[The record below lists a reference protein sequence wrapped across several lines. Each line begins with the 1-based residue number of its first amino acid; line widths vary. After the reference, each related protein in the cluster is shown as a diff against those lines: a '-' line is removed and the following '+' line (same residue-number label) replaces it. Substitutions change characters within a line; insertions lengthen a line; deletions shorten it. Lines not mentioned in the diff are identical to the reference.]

1 LSANAFTQAPY
12 LSSLNPEQLE
22 AVLHEGSPLLILA
35 GAGTGKTRV
44 ITTKI
49 AYLVRERGFAPES
62 ILAVTFTNKAAKEMR
77 ERAAMIEPS
86 CERSVIRTFHSFG
99 AWFLRRNAQAAGLES
114 NFIIYDD
121 EDSANLL
128 HAALPS
134 IAKQDCSRYATMIA
148 RAKDY
153 ALEPSSP
160 KLQSFFH
167 DEEFRRIFQ
176 AYEDRLHS
184 TGNVDF
190 GDLIGLPSRILNE
203 EEGIAQRTRQRFRV
217 ILVDEYQDSNVAQF
231 QLLQRLTDT
240 SSYIC
245 VVGDDDQSIYRFRGA
260 EVKNILS
267 FSNSFPGTKIIRLE
281 RNYRSYQSILDIAG
295 NIVSHNSGRLGK
307 TLRATKPGGV
317 KPQIALLDDQEQEVE
332 FCARLI
338 RQHRHDGGSLADIAI
353 LYRTNAQSL
362 SFEKSFPR
370 KAIPYKIVGSLR
382 FYDREEV
389 KDILAYLAL
398 VLNPKDEI
406 AFRRIIN
413 KPTRGL
419 GEGSIDTIMQTAIRG
434 HFNLIEASR
443 ASIDSMRGKGVAGLE
458 RFLGILHQAR
468 MLLVEPRESQAPLSM
483 LLETIVADSGLAEFH
498 SAQDEISG
506 TQKLSNMDELI
517 SASSLYSLSF
527 EGLSTFLE
535 TIELDR
541 SLQREGEERDAV
553 SLITMHNT
561 KGLEF
566 PIVIVT
572 GLEQGLFPRDDDEGE
587 SLEEQ
592 RRLFYV
598 SATRAK
604 SRLVLT
610 ACRWRRIRGRLIE
623 TTPSRFL
630 LEIDPALYE
639 FWKGG
644 VGSSFPKRF
653 APPRSHE
660 SAKPYQAQHSTR
672 EPGTPSGWKTGQ
684 AVYHDEFGQGV
695 ITKTSETENSGT
707 LVTVMFESG
716 KNAQF
721 FPKYTK
727 KLEKLKE

>member
-1 LSANAFTQAPY
+1 MSVHALNQAPY

-35 GAGTGKTRV
+35 GAGTGKTKV

-49 AYLVRERGFAPES
+49 AYLVRERGFSPES

-99 AWFLRRNAQAAGLES
+99 AWFLRRNAHAIGLGS
-114 NFIIYDD
+114 NFTIYDD

-134 IAKQDCSRYATMIA
+134 LAKQDCSRYATMIA

-153 ALEPSSP
+153 ALEPNSP
-160 KLQSFFH
+160 KLQSFFN
-167 DEEFRRIFQ
+167 DEEFRRIYQ
-176 AYEDRLHS
+176 TYEERLRN

-190 GDLIGLPSRILNE
+190 GDLIGLPSKILYE
-203 EEGIAQRTRQRFRV
+203 QHDIAQRTHQRFRV

-231 QLLQRLTDT
+231 QLLQRLADD
-240 SSYIC
+240 SSYMC

-267 FSNSFPGTKIIRLE
+267 FSKSFAGTKIIRLE
-281 RNYRSYQSILDIAG
+281 RNYRSYQSILDVAG
-295 NIVSHNSGRLGK
+295 NIVAHNSGRLGK

-332 FCARLI
+332 FCSRII
-338 RQHRHDGGSLADIAI
+338 RQHRHDGGALSDIAI

-362 SFEKSFPR
+362 SFEKTFPR
-370 KAIPYKIVGSLR
+370 KAIPYKIIGSLR

-389 KDILAYLAL
+389 KDVLAYLAL
-398 VLNPKDEI
+398 VLNPRDEI
-406 AFRRIIN
+406 AFRRIVN

-419 GEGSIDTIMQTAIRG
+419 GEGSIETILQAAVRG
-434 HFNLIEASR
+434 RPNLLEASR
-443 ASIDSMRGKGVAGLE
+443 ASIGAMRGKGVAGLE
-458 RFLGILHQAR
+458 SFLGIIDQATR
-468 MLLVEPRESQAPLSM
+468 LLSEPLESPSPLSS
-483 LLETIVADSGLAEFH
+483 LLETIVADSGLAKYH
-498 SAQDEISG
+498 SSQDEISG
-506 TQKLSNMDELI
+506 TQKLSNIDELI

-527 EGLSTFLE
+527 EGLSAFLE

-541 SLQREGEERDAV
+541 SLQSGNEEKDAV
-553 SLITMHNT
+553 NLITMHNT

-572 GLEQGLFPRDDDEGE
+572 GLEQGLFPRDTEEGDA
-587 SLEEQ
+587 LEEQ

-604 SRLVLT
+604 SRLILT
-610 ACRWRRIRGRLIE
+610 ACRWRRIRGRPIE

-630 LEIDPALYE
+630 LELDPALYE

-644 VGSSFPKRF
+644 SGSFSPKNFSFPRVY
-653 APPRSHE
+653 PHTQPQ
-660 SAKPYQAQHSTR
+660 QATQAARVQGISS
-672 EPGTPSGWKTGQ
+672 EWKKGQ

-695 ITKTSETENSGT
+695 ITKASESENSGT
-707 LVTVMFESG
+707 LVTVQFESG
-716 KNAQF
+716 KSAQF
-721 FPKYTK
+721 FPKFTK
-727 KLEKLKE
+727 KLERLKE